1 MAVHFSDAGVFFQQS
16 FPQVA
21 VVFLLSCV
29 GGFGVSSVSLE
40 LVAVL
45 ALVAP
50 PDRYLHAASMLP
62 PPYWA
67 SGATPELLANG
78 RGRKKMP
85 GLHAAMRTIN
95 YSPGFP
101 GTHRGGDGCRGRHRG
116 TGRAGSRG
124 TSGSRRWACGLAPE
138 NIFSLASGSKNFAQS
153 YLKAWVM

>member
-1 MAVHFSDAGVFFQQS
+1 MLWLCISVMRVFFFQQS

-21 VVFLLSCV
+21 VVFLLSWV

-95 YSPGFP
+95 YSPGF
-101 GTHRGGDGCRGRHRG
+101 
-116 TGRAGSRG
+116 
-124 TSGSRRWACGLAPE
+124 
-138 NIFSLASGSKNFAQS
+138 
-153 YLKAWVM
+153 

>member
-1 MAVHFSDAGVFFQQS
+1 M
-16 FPQVA
+16 A

-78 RGRKKMP
+78 RGRWRKKMP
-85 GLHAAMRTIN
+85 GLHTAMRTTTRQ
-95 YSPGFP
+95 GE
-101 GTHRGGDGCRGRHRG
+101 
-116 TGRAGSRG
+116 
-124 TSGSRRWACGLAPE
+124 SG
-138 NIFSLASGSKNFAQS
+138 
-153 YLKAWVM
+153 